1 MAKLLPPAVDPAHVP
16 EQSATGYPEPFKS
29 RVAGASDAHQLV
41 NESER
46 PVLYLEIGDRTPED
60 SATYSD
66 VDLAARLLD
75 GKWIFTRKNGIPYK

>member
-1 MAKLLPPAVDPAHVP
+1 MAAGFPAG
-16 EQSATGYPEPFKS
+16 T
-29 RVAGASDAHQLV
+29 SDAHQLV